1 MDTAKSKGVTIHLPV
16 DFICGSKFADDAD
29 TCTANV
35 EEGIPAGYLVCCC
48 FCCKYSSASWM
59 NICIGDLLR

>member
-29 TCTANV
+29 TCAATV

-48 FCCKYSSASWM
+48 FCFRYSLA
-59 NICIGDLLR
+59 I